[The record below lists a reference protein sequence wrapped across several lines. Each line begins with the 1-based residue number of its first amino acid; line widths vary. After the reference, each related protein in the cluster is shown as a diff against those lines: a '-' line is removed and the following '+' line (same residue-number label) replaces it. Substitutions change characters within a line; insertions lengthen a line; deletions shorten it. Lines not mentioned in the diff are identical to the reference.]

1 MCPSWNECFAAG
13 NVLGTQLCYQVK
25 ENRMSTE
32 KRNEFPKG
40 VVHRHSDIYNIFILV
55 LTIFSIIVAGGI
67 IILPNNAIFWWVDFL
82 ICAVFLLDFI
92 VSFWRARKRANYFI
106 VEGGWLD
113 LLGAIPSV
121 PGLPWTALFRLARLN
136 RLVRI
141 INHLRGKDRNSLVNE
156 AFQNPAKTALMTM
169 IITAI
174 VLVTVASLTI
184 LRLER
189 GAADAQILTGRDAFW
204 WSMVTITSVGYGD
217 FVPVTFW
224 GRVLATILM
233 IFGIGIFAV
242 LTSFVASRIVKMQTD
257 PDEII
262 SVVKEENAV
271 IRAELA
277 ALREMLNQK

>member
-1 MCPSWNECFAAG
+1 M
-13 NVLGTQLCYQVK
+13 QDK
-25 ENRMSTE
+25 ENCMSTE
-32 KRNEFPKG
+32 SKNEYPKG
-40 VVHRHSDIYNIFILV
+40 DVNYHSDVNNIFILV
-55 LTIFSIIVAGGI
+55 LTIFSIIVAWGI

-82 ICAVFLLDFI
+82 ICAVFLLDFAI
-92 VSFWRARKRANYFI
+92 SFWRARNRADYFI
-106 VEGGWLD
+106 IKGGWLD

-141 INHLRGKDRNSLVNE
+141 INHLEGKDRNEFVNE
-156 AFQNPAKTALMTM
+156 ARQNPAKTALLTMT
-169 IITAI
+169 ITAI
-174 VLVTVASLTI
+174 VLVTIASLTI

-233 IFGIGIFAV
+233 IFGISIFAV
-242 LTSFVASRIVKMQTD
+242 LTSFVAARVVKLQADPEEVIEIVKA
-257 PDEII
+257 
-262 SVVKEENAV
+262 ENAV
-271 IRAELA
+271 IRAELSE
-277 ALREMLNQK
+277 LKELIRNREITGNDKT

>member
-1 MCPSWNECFAAG
+1 
-13 NVLGTQLCYQVK
+13 
-25 ENRMSTE
+25 
-32 KRNEFPKG
+32 
-40 VVHRHSDIYNIFILV
+40 
-55 LTIFSIIVAGGI
+55 VAGGI

-82 ICAVFLLDFI
+82 ICLVFLFDFA
-92 VSFWRARKRANYFI
+92 VSFWRARNRTDYFI
-106 VEGGWLD
+106 IKGGWLD

-141 INHLRGKDRNSLVNE
+141 INHLRGKDRKKFVSE
-156 AFQNPAKTALMTM
+156 ARQNPAKTALMTM
-169 IITAI
+169 TITAI
-174 VLVTVASLTI
+174 VLITTASLTI

-217 FVPVTFW
+217 YVPVTIW
-224 GRVLATILM
+224 GRILAMILM

-242 LTSFVASRIVKMQTD
+242 LTSFVAARVVKLQTD
-257 PDEII
+257 PEEVIEI
-262 SVVKEENAV
+262 VKAENAA

-277 ALREMLNQK
+277 ELKELIKNQDKKDDEVI